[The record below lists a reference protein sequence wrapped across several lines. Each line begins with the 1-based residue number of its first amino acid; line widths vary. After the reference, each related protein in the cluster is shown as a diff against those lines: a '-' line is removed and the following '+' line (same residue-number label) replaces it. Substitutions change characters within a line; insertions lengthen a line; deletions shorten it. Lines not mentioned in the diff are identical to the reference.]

1 VFELNIK
8 YLGHMKTVFTG
19 IFGTL
24 IIFLIGN
31 SSCSIRYPYT
41 KQPMNK
47 TQLESRSSLEF
58 VSKISNDAKGEKS
71 IDEEWYVRLSVQ
83 DYFIKWCECGVTQ
96 KEVEKLLA
104 KQTGMIKTLEVDFE
118 IKSGDWDNCD
128 PNVIATSRTG
138 KYVIINNVYPK

>member
-1 VFELNIK
+1 MKFLIVGILGVIAVFI
-8 YLGHMKTVFTG
+8 
-19 IFGTL
+19 
-24 IIFLIGN
+24 IGN
-31 SSCSIRYPYT
+31 SSCSTRYPYT

-58 VSKISNDAKGEKS
+58 ISKVSKNMKGETTTQ
-71 IDEEWYVRLSVQ
+71 EEWYVRMSVQ
-83 DYFIKWCECGVTQ
+83 DYFIKWCECGVKQ
-96 KEVEKLLA
+96 EVIENLLS

-138 KYVIINNVYPK
+138 SYVVINKVYPK